1 MMNCDKTISLLLE
14 LLEDEIDPKTKK
26 EFLGHL
32 QECPPCLRFLETYKK
47 TTQLCSNAL
56 KKAAPPELTNRLMTF
71 LRQRAKNP
79 GEPTKGNPAPT
90 MRME

>member
-1 MMNCDKTISLLLE
+1 MNCDKTISLLLE
-14 LLEDEIDPKTKK
+14 QL
-26 EFLGHL
+26 LGHL
-32 QECPPCLRFLETYKK
+32 QDCPPCLRFLETYKK

-79 GEPTKGNPAPT
+79 GEPTKSNPAPT

>member
-1 MMNCDKTISLLLE
+1 MNCDKTISLLV
-14 LLEDEIDPKTKK
+14 

-32 QECPPCLRFLETYKK
+32 QCPPCLRFLETYKK

-71 LRQRAKNP
+71 LRQRPKNP